1 MARNIRAY
9 LGNLFEYYFLNIIVN
24 VNFFSDLNITVSTT
38 LKYYYKQALNKKLK
52 LIVGDMKYF
61 LKKLLGN
68 EIFSS
73 MVSWAKKFFLKNL

>member
-73 MVSWAKKFFLKNL
+73 MVSWAKKCFLKNL